1 MDRRQLRDRLIEIV
15 LSHFPIVFLGDLLG
29 MSADRSSDMRRDR
42 SSEIR
47 RSGRPKILP
56 SARHRPPTDSLS
68 LADMDRVIQMAW
80 EDRTTFDA
88 IERQFGLTPGE
99 VNTLT

>member
-1 MDRRQLRDRLIEIV
+1 MDLRQFLHCLIEIS
-15 LSHFPIVFLGDLLG
+15 LADLPIMFLCDFFG